1 MPQGL
6 RLASGAY
13 RSYARQSSTV
23 YRSVGWANNSQLT
36 TRAHLSPMGKGSVGF
51 RVGGLPLIDTQSSQ
65 LCFEPQ
71 KLLGQKS

>member
-13 RSYARQSSTV
+13 RYYARQSFTD
-23 YRSVGWANNSQLT
+23 RLGGRTTHNSQLT

-51 RVGGLPLIDTQSSQ
+51 RVGGFPGLVASLTANP
-65 LCFEPQ
+65 
-71 KLLGQKS
+71 KS

>member
-13 RSYARQSSTV
+13 RSYARQSFTD
-23 YRSVGWANNSQLT
+23 RLGGRTTHNSQPERT
-36 TRAHLSPMGKGSVGF
+36 SPQWVKGLQF
-51 RVGGLPLIDTQSSQ
+51 RVGGFPLIDTQSSQ